1 VTSEPGLP
9 PVHRRIAVLPVVV
22 AIVGLVTLAVVVT
35 LVISLAAEPEP
46 SADSSSP
53 APTSTSSAHEQEGAE
68 LDPSPVEPAGES
80 NGARCIDYTNE
91 ADALDI
97 REATVSQSDREAVA
111 VELTLTSP
119 VPQGSVQLGIYAE
132 PSDDDRSYQ
141 FSVEID
147 DGEITS
153 LTSYEFERDKRDRLD
168 ADDAELNG
176 AAIRFTVPRNI
187 GKKLGD
193 EWSWFAFTTLDD
205 TVRDSCPGD
214 PGSFDTLRFEADD

>member
-9 PVHRRIAVLPVVV
+9 SVHRRIAVLPVVA
-22 AIVGLVTLAVVVT
+22 AIVGVVALAVVVI

-53 APTSTSSAHEQEGAE
+53 APISTSSAHEQGAE
-68 LDPSPVEPAGES
+68 LELSPVEPAGES
-80 NGARCIDYTNE
+80 NGSRCIDFTNE

-97 REATVSQSDREAVA
+97 REVTVSQSDRDAVTI
-111 VELTLTSP
+111 EFGLTST
-119 VPQGSVQLGIYAE
+119 VPSGAAQLGIYAE

-147 DGEITS
+147 DGEIIS
-153 LTSYEFERDKRDRLD
+153 LNSYEFERDKRDRMD
-168 ADDAELNG
+168 ADDVELLG
-176 AAIRFTVPRNI
+176 ETIRFTVPRNI
-187 GKKLGD
+187 AKKLGD

-205 TVRDSCPGD
+205 TVRDTCPGD
-214 PGSFDTLRFEADD
+214 PGSFDTLRFESDD